1 MLEEPLTRRAFTA
14 DEFNRMAEV
23 GILGPQ
29 DRVELIDG
37 EVVKLSPQD
46 PLHAEG
52 VERCTEVLVRAFA
65 STHAV
70 RPQLPVSATEVSE
83 PEPDFAL
90 VRKEPRR
97 RWRRHPEEADLIVE
111 VANTSLAYDRSVK
124 SSLFASIG
132 VPEYWIL
139 NLPDRRLEV
148 MRDPRADEHAQFGWS
163 YATRLEVEESGSIS
177 SSSLGGAAVRV
188 ADMLPLPAQ
197 EG

>member
-52 VERCTEVLVRAFA
+52 VERCNQVLVQAFA
-65 STHAV
+65 STHRI
-70 RPQLPVSATEVSE
+70 RPQLPVSATELSE

-90 VRKEPRR
+90 VPREPQR
-97 RWRRHPEEADLIVE
+97 RWRRHPEEADLVVE
-111 VANTSLAYDRSVK
+111 VANTSLTYDRTVK

-148 MRDPRADEHAQFGWS
+148 RRDPRRDERARFGWS
-163 YATRLEVEESGSIS
+163 YATQLEVDEGGTVRS
-177 SSSLGGAAVRV
+177 SALGGAALRV
-188 ADMLPLPAQ
+188 ADMLPSDTG